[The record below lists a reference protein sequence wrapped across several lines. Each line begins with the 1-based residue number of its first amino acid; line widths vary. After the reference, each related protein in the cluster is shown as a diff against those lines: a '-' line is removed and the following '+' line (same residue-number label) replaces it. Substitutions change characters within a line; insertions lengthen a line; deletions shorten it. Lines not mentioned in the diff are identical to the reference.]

1 MRCAL
6 VNESTWIVENM
17 IVADPA
23 VDPAPAGYIIIG
35 VADDSPVQIGW
46 SYDQANN
53 QFFDPNP
60 LQE

>member
-6 VNESTWIVENM
+6 TNEITWIVENI

-23 VDPAPAGYIIIG
+23 VDPAPVGYIIIG
-35 VADDSPVQIGW
+35 IVDDSPVQIGW

-53 QFFDPNP
+53 QFINPNS

>member
-23 VDPAPAGYIIIG
+23 VDPAPAGYIIVGI
-35 VADDSPVQIGW
+35 ADDSPVQIGW
-46 SYDQANN
+46 IYNPDTGEFTN
-53 QFFDPNP
+53 PNP
-60 LQE
+60 PQG

>member
-35 VADDSPVQIGW
+35 VTDDSPVQIGW
-46 SYDQANN
+46 IYNPDTGEFTN
-53 QFFDPNP
+53 PNP
-60 LQE
+60 PQG